1 MEVKISFDAIKDMTV
16 EDVKKLVE
24 DLRDDKEEKI

>member
-1 MEVKISFDAIKDMTV
+1 METKISFEAIKDMTV